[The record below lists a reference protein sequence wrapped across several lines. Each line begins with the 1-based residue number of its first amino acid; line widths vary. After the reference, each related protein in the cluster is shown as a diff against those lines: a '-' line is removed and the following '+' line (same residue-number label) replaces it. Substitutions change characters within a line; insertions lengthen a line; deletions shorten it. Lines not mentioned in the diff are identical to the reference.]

1 MNKKIVTYPDPI
13 LAQKSVPVADITQE
27 VRTLADDMVETMYSN
42 DGIGLAAPQVAE
54 NIRLVTVDISGPKE
68 RDDLRILI
76 NPEIV
81 ESSGTTESEEGCLSV
96 VGYRAKVKRAARV
109 GVKALDLDGNPLEIE
124 AQDLLAI
131 CLQHEID
138 HLDGILFIDHISRL
152 KRTLY
157 EKKLA
162 KWLKTKRRDAK
173 K

>member
-1 MNKKIVTYPDPI
+1 MKKIVTYPDPI
-13 LAQKSVPVADITQE
+13 LAKKSAPVADITQD
-27 VRTLADDMVETMYSN
+27 VRTLADAMVETMYAN

-54 NIRLVTVDISGPKE
+54 NIRLVTVDISGPKK
-68 RDDLRILI
+68 RDDLHVLV

-81 ESSGTTESEEGCLSV
+81 ESSGATESEEGCLSV

-124 AQDLLAI
+124 AEDLLAI